1 MADNDKLI
9 TIATFTDS
17 IQASLAKQQ
26 LDNAGIKSLL
36 AGENAANIYTIPA
49 VAATELQV
57 LESQA
62 KKAMEILNLDKK
74 QEQ

>member
-1 MADNDKLI
+1 MTDKLI

-49 VAATELQV
+49 VSTLLQV

-62 KKAMEILNLDKK
+62 KKAMEILNLNEK

>member
-1 MADNDKLI
+1 MADKLI
-9 TIATFTDS
+9 TVATFADS

-62 KKAMEILNLDKK
+62 KQAMEILNLDEK

>member
-1 MADNDKLI
+1 MTDKLI

-49 VAATELQV
+49 VATLLQV

-62 KKAMEILNLDKK
+62 KKAMEILNLDEK

>member
-1 MADNDKLI
+1 MADKLI

-49 VAATELQV
+49 VPTQLQV

>member
-1 MADNDKLI
+1 MADKLI

-49 VAATELQV
+49 VATQLQV

-62 KKAMEILNLDKK
+62 KKAMEILTLDGK